1 MILYI
6 FYDNSGDISNV
17 KNLKSIQKQ
26 IQDKLTPTKQKLD
39 LIISNGNTNDK
50 HNRSGEFINM
60 KPNTSTHFTV
70 LDMQKMEISQVIAII
85 SNSSI
90 GGSCCVKHVIP
101 TPNLYKNE
109 KKDKKDEK
117 DSKDSKDSNDE
128 KEEAQTMQLNW
139 MFISYLYVYYM
150 AFDSMSLYKPMS
162 SISDNGEFYVI
173 CKDFKGVNKTMLNK
187 LYSKLNKFKLNYTL
201 IDKNTIP
208 EAFVI
213 QLNDFLTKM
222 SDINVETIE
231 KQNLVLTC
239 FTSISDK
246 VLNCNYFLN
255 KNIVQSMLIPKYKE
269 WINMFTFE

>member
-1 MILYI
+1 
-6 FYDNSGDISNV
+6 
-17 KNLKSIQKQ
+17 
-26 IQDKLTPTKQKLD
+26 
-39 LIISNGNTNDK
+39 
-50 HNRSGEFINM
+50 M

-101 TPNLYKNE
+101 TPNLYKG
-109 KKDKKDEK
+109 EK

-187 LYSKLNKFKLNYTL
+187 LYSKLNDTL